1 MLAKSLQPHTTHK
14 MIPVNN
20 ALFNPYLAEL
30 KKWNNSINLV
40 QRDTIHNA
48 WERHFEDS
56 LQLVKFIPAGT
67 EFIVDIGS
75 GAGFP
80 GMVLS
85 IHLNK
90 KVYLV
95 EPINKKTV
103 FLNQIN
109 NLYNNSAVI
118 INNKWQNTHIRN
130 APVITSRAFASLKN
144 ILEAMEYV
152 SRETKNALGLFLKG
166 EKLQAEIAEAKQFW
180 NFQYE
185 IHQSITHKDGK
196 IIIVSGL
203 SKK

>member
-1 MLAKSLQPHTTHK
+1 
-14 MIPVNN
+14 MITVNKT
-20 ALFNPYLAEL
+20 LFAPYLAEL
-30 KKWNNSINLV
+30 KKWNTSINLV
-40 QRDTIHNA
+40 QRDTIDNA

-56 LQLVKFIPAGT
+56 LQLVKFIPATT

-85 IHLNK
+85 AHLNK

-95 EPINKKTV
+95 EPVTKKAV
-103 FLNQIN
+103 FLNQVN
-109 NLYNNSAVI
+109 HLYNKSAVVL
-118 INNKWQNTHIRN
+118 NEKWQNINISN
-130 APVITSRAFASLKN
+130 APIITSRAFASLKV

-166 EKLQAEIAEAKQFW
+166 EKLQAEINEAKEFW
-180 NFQYE
+180 DFQYE
-185 IHQSITHKDGK
+185 IQQSVTHKDGK

-203 SKK
+203 NRK

>member
-1 MLAKSLQPHTTHK
+1 MLVKLPQPHTTHK
-14 MIPVNN
+14 MISNN
-20 ALFNPYLAEL
+20 IKFFAPYLAEL
-30 KKWNNSINLV
+30 KKWNNIINLV
-40 QRDTIHNA
+40 QRDTIDNA

-56 LQLVKFIPAGT
+56 LQLVQFIPSEA

-85 IHLNK
+85 AHLNK
-90 KVYLV
+90 TVYLV
-95 EPINKKTV
+95 EPVTKKAV
-103 FLNQIN
+103 FLNQVN
-109 NLYNNSAVI
+109 NLFNNTAVVL
-118 INNKWQNTHIRN
+118 NEKWQNIKITN

-166 EKLQAEIAEAKQFW
+166 EKLQMEINEAKQFW
-180 NFQYE
+180 NFTYE

-203 SKK
+203 NRK